1 MSFASPSPPRS
12 VTPATAASPWL
23 VADIGGTNAR
33 FGLVRQAGGPVSD
46 VRSAKGRDHPSPQAA
61 ALAYLDAVLGPGQRV
76 ARAALAIAA
85 PVNADPVMLTNSP
98 WQVSRQALCKA
109 LQTDEVLLLND
120 FEALAWS
127 LPGLRAPTDWRPIGA
142 SSCEDSDGQGNNA
155 VVTAHTL
162 AVVGP
167 GTGLG
172 AAGCVPHA
180 GGWLALPAEGGHVT
194 VCAADAFEDA
204 LLSALRPEHPHLSAE
219 RLLSGSGLPTLHRG
233 VCLVHGWSHTPLPPE
248 QITARGLARQDPASV
263 LTLDT
268 FCAMLGTF
276 AGNVAL
282 TLGARGGVFVAGGI
296 AAVLADWLVAS
307 QFRERF
313 EAKGRFR
320 SYLQA
325 IPTALVTAPHAA
337 LTGAATALEQAR

>member
-1 MSFASPSPPRS
+1 MSLMSPSSPGASVPPT
-12 VTPATAASPWL
+12 VAYPWL

-33 FGLVRQAGGPVSD
+33 FGLVRQAGDPVSD

-61 ALAYLDAVLGPGQRV
+61 ALAYLDVVLGPGQRV
-76 ARAALAIAA
+76 ARAALAVAA
-85 PVNADPVMLTNSP
+85 PVNTDPVVLTNSP
-98 WQVSRQALCKA
+98 WQVSRQALCGA
-109 LQTDEVLLLND
+109 LETDEVLLLND

-127 LPGLRAPTDWRPIGA
+127 LPGLRAPADLRAIGA
-142 SSCEDSDGQGNNA
+142 GAGA
-155 VVTAHTL
+155 RHGAMVPPRTL

-172 AAGCVPHA
+172 VAGCVPHA
-180 GGWLALPAEGGHVT
+180 GGWLAVPAEGGHVT

-204 LLSALRPEHPHLSAE
+204 LLSALRCEHPHLSAE

-233 VCLVHGWSHTPLPPE
+233 VCLVNGWSHTALPPE
-248 QITARGLARQDPASV
+248 QITERGLARLDPAAV

-282 TLGARGGVFVAGGI
+282 TLGARGGVFLAGGI
-296 AAVLADWLVAS
+296 ATVVADWLIAS

-325 IPTALVTAPHAA
+325 IPTALVIAPHAA
-337 LTGAATALEQAR
+337 LSGAATALGSAE